1 MLSRA
6 EINLDAWLPGASSDG
21 GRRRTAFPKA
31 HVGLCCA
38 PAALVPQEAAAGQRR
53 ADPSPLMSLFCEPG
67 EKRRAPRSPCGPSPA
82 ASLHPLPASLAW
94 SLEANRGPHVRL
106 LIGCLTGQCLKAING
121 EKHFCPVLSIG
132 LQEKCQPKVM
142 IPCEPGNCCPF
153 QFSHATIYSFHSAS
167 EITAGPIIS
176 VCADGELQP
185 LQRALLLMPGGGLS
199 SVRSSVLCAE
209 KGEGLPSYVEWLEWL
224 LGTCEE
230 SPRGSLGDN
239 GRWRLPRAYSVH
251 TIHFTRT
258 QATAERGI
266 STGFPLIETGD
277 SKQTDG
283 AN

>member
-1 MLSRA
+1 MGPCR
-6 EINLDAWLPGASSDG
+6 
-21 GRRRTAFPKA
+21 
-31 HVGLCCA
+31 A
-38 PAALVPQEAAAGQRR
+38 PAALVSQEAAAGQRQ
-53 ADPSPLMSLFCEPG
+53 DELSPLMSLFCEPG
-67 EKRRAPRSPCGPSPA
+67 EKGRALLLPA
-82 ASLHPLPASLAW
+82 VPPPPLLSVRPASLAW
-94 SLEANRGPHVRL
+94 SLEANRGPHVCL

-176 VCADGELQP
+176 VCADGESQP
-185 LQRALLLMPGGGLS
+185 LQRALPLMPGGGLS

-239 GRWRLPRAYSVH
+239 GRWRLPRAYFVH

-258 QATAERGI
+258 QATAERRI
-266 STGFPLIETGD
+266 STGFHLIETGD